1 MLIYTNQRS
10 KKKPKSKTKKELT
23 EYETWLKSVKSMDS
37 GLQKRKYGGSS
48 FKDST
53 DNFTSSTQ
61 VSSRKKATYVT
72 GACTTGGIMKDYHKM
87 SKSDREIVDNL
98 ATCVAPLHKS
108 NYVYVS
114 EGMNPASLGRKNE
127 VL

>member
-1 MLIYTNQRS
+1 MLLYTNQRS
-10 KKKPKSKTKKELT
+10 KKRNSKTKKEIA
-23 EYETWLKSVKSMDS
+23 EYEAWLASVKALPS
-37 GLQKRKYGGSS
+37 GLSSRKYGGTVIA
-48 FKDST
+48 KPKKVEAE
-53 DNFTSSTQ
+53 Q
-61 VSSRKKATYVT
+61 VTFKKATYVT

-87 SKSDREIVDNL
+87 SKSDRDIVDNL
-98 ATCVAPLHKS
+98 AMSVAPLHKS

>member
-1 MLIYTNQRS
+1 MLIYTHTKA
-10 KKKPKSKTKKELT
+10 KKRNSKTQKEIA
-23 EYETWLKSVKSMDS
+23 EYEAWLQSVKTMPGVS
-37 GLQKRKYGGSS
+37 KRSFGGKTVAPKTSTPTTQSS
-48 FKDST
+48 SL
-53 DNFTSSTQ
+53 
-61 VSSRKKATYVT
+61 KKATYVT

>member
-1 MLIYTNQRS
+1 MLIYTHTKV
-10 KKKPKSKTKKELT
+10 KKRNSKTKKEIA
-23 EYETWLKSVKSMDS
+23 EYEAWLKSVKAMPGVS
-37 GLQKRKYGGSS
+37 KRNYGG
-48 FKDST
+48 KPTKVVTEKST
-53 DNFTSSTQ
+53 PTTQ
-61 VSSRKKATYVT
+61 VSTFKKATYVT

-98 ATCVAPLHKS
+98 ASCVAPLHKS

>member
-1 MLIYTNQRS
+1 MLIYTHTKS
-10 KKKPKSKTKKELT
+10 KKKNSKTQKEVA
-23 EYETWLKSVKSMDS
+23 EYQAWLQSVKAMPGVS
-37 GLQKRKYGGSS
+37 KRSYGG
-48 FKDST
+48 KAVAPKIQTST
-53 DNFTSSTQ
+53 TQATSL
-61 VSSRKKATYVT
+61 KKATYVT
-72 GACTTGGIMKDYHKM
+72 GACTTSGIMKDYHKM

-98 ATCVAPLHKS
+98 AMSVAPLHKS

>member
-1 MLIYTNQRS
+1 MLIYTHTKS
-10 KKKPKSKTKKELT
+10 KKRNSKTQKEIA
-23 EYETWLKSVKSMDS
+23 EYQAWLQSVKAMP
-37 GLQKRKYGGSS
+37 GVTKRSYGGKLVASKSQTSTTQSS
-48 FKDST
+48 SL
-53 DNFTSSTQ
+53 
-61 VSSRKKATYVT
+61 KKATYVT

-98 ATCVAPLHKS
+98 AMCVAPLHKS

>member
-1 MLIYTNQRS
+1 MLIYTHTKA
-10 KKKPKSKTKKELT
+10 KKRNSKTKKEIA
-23 EYETWLKSVKSMDS
+23 EYEAWLKSVNSMS
-37 GLQKRKYGGSS
+37 GVSKRKYGSGPSKVAQES
-48 FKDST
+48 PT
-53 DNFTSSTQ
+53 ASTQ

-98 ATCVAPLHKS
+98 ASCVAPLHKS

>member
-10 KKKPKSKTKKELT
+10 KKKVKSKTKKELA
-23 EYETWLKSVKSMDS
+23 EYDAWLQSVKSMNS
-37 GLQKRKYGGSS
+37 GLQKRKYGGSTS
-48 FKDST
+48 KNST
-53 DNFTSSTQ
+53 DNSTASTQ

-98 ATCVAPLHKS
+98 ASCVAPLHKS

-114 EGMNPASLGRKNE
+114 EGMDPASLGRKNE

>member
-10 KKKPKSKTKKELT
+10 KKKSKTKKEIA
-23 EYETWLKSVKSMDS
+23 EYEAWLQSVKAMPGVS
-37 GLQKRKYGGSS
+37 KRSYGG
-48 FKDST
+48 KIVKQQPVK
-53 DNFTSSTQ
+53 Q
-61 VSSRKKATYVT
+61 VELPEKLKAKYVT

-98 ATCVAPLHKS
+98 ANCVAPLHKS